1 MLKTE
6 NTVLFERASYDLNR
20 YWLELDSLHNVD
32 YDMFFSPF
40 QKYTCQAG
48 CKICYISKQLDESV
62 KVMSK
67 YAPVEIT
74 PEKEAQ
80 WQFWFD
86 QFDEVGY
93 SDDLKYTKDTFPV
106 VYEWLKKNAHKFK
119 YCMTDNAILRQHDIL
134 MNELTFDSLM
144 DISISDHFLDTHPD
158 MWNKVHTRLK
168 ELSSKYKIG
177 QIKFIVTKGGAY
189 SDSIINL
196 RNWIDENN
204 MFYLIHHN
212 FTDEENLKHEV
223 PKAFNYNDWTHC
235 QEGRLFEIQKETVH
249 LFDDRWFFSTQDATS
264 RTSFWIMDET
274 NNTSLDEFLVRII
287 EGKQNNYADM
297 EQDLENRNL
306 LSGQFKSYFKIPSTY
321 TVNKDFNFIPYM
333 LLSPKSRFV
342 RGLQAQGWINTQ
354 YGLYKPGKEQV
365 VPIIQPIKGE

>member
-1 MLKTE
+1 
-6 NTVLFERASYDLNR
+6 
-20 YWLELDSLHNVD
+20 
-32 YDMFFSPF
+32 
-40 QKYTCQAG
+40 
-48 CKICYISKQLDESV
+48 
-62 KVMSK
+62 
-67 YAPVEIT
+67 
-74 PEKEAQ
+74 
-80 WQFWFD
+80 
-86 QFDEVGY
+86 
-93 SDDLKYTKDTFPV
+93 
-106 VYEWLKKNAHKFK
+106 
-119 YCMTDNAILRQHDIL
+119 
-134 MNELTFDSLM
+134 
-144 DISISDHFLDTHPD
+144 

-321 TVNKDFNFIPYM
+321 TVIPYM
-333 LLSPKSRFV
+333 LLNPKSRFV

-365 VPIIQPIKGE
+365 VPIIQPIKGA